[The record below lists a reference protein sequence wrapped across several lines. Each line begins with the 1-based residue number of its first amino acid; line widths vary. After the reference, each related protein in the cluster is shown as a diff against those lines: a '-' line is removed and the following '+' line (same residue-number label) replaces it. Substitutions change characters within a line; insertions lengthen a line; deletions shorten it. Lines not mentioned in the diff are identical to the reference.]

1 MENSEEKN
9 LDVKD
14 TMQDK
19 AYKVIKKCKEIAEK
33 DFTKFSALFVAVMTV
48 GLWVIKGMWYAYQSG
63 RFSVYGIASCY
74 ITSDDESFLLQIIQL
89 AAVLIVWF
97 GINYLFYTILVSEDE
112 TKYHWKRKLK
122 SVVFWIVEMLLLLIM
137 VLITSRVI
145 SIPPI
150 TSHPSCMQPFVLSIY
165 GRPKLME
172 LVSKKSPL
180 HTYLVLLNPSGR
192 IFSFVE

>member
-74 ITSDDESFLLQIIQL
+74 ITSDDESFF
-89 AAVLIVWF
+89 ATNNSA
-97 GINYLFYTILVSEDE
+97 GGSSY
-112 TKYHWKRKLK
+112 
-122 SVVFWIVEMLLLLIM
+122 SVVWNKLLI
-137 VLITSRVI
+137 LYNIGFR
-145 SIPPI
+145 
-150 TSHPSCMQPFVLSIY
+150 
-165 GRPKLME
+165 G
-172 LVSKKSPL
+172 
-180 HTYLVLLNPSGR
+180 
-192 IFSFVE
+192 

>member
-1 MENSEEKN
+1 
-9 LDVKD
+9 
-14 TMQDK
+14 MQDK

-48 GLWVIKGMWYAYQSG
+48 GLWVIKVCVAYQSG

-97 GINYLFYTILVSEDE
+97 RINYLFYTILVSEDE

-122 SVVFWIVEMLLLLIM
+122 SVVFWL
-137 VLITSRVI
+137 
-145 SIPPI
+145 
-150 TSHPSCMQPFVLSIY
+150 
-165 GRPKLME
+165 
-172 LVSKKSPL
+172 
-180 HTYLVLLNPSGR
+180 
-192 IFSFVE
+192 

>member
-137 VLITSRVI
+137 VLITSTSSSKSKHIIYTVI
-145 SIPPI
+145 RWFRGI
-150 TSHPSCMQPFVLSIY
+150 
-165 GRPKLME
+165 E
-172 LVSKKSPL
+172 
-180 HTYLVLLNPSGR
+180 
-192 IFSFVE
+192 